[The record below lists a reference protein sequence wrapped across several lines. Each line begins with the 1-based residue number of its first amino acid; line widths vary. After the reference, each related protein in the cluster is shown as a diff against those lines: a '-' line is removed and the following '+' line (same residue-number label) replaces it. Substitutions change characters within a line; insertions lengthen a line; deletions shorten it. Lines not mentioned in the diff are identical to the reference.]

1 MSATATAAEALAIE
15 TAAATTTAAGTAP
28 APSPGTAPAGTR
40 DPGITRRAL
49 LIWGAGVA
57 AYIVAVFH
65 RSSLGVAGV
74 EAAHRFGIGAS
85 VLATFSVAQLAV
97 YAAMQVPVGILLD
110 RFGSRRMLLAGTAL
124 MAAGQVAF
132 ALASDVWL
140 AIGARVLIG
149 VGDAM
154 TFISVLRLVAIWL
167 PARRNPVFVQLTGV
181 IGQLGSVASAVPL
194 VVLLR
199 EAGWTPTYLCAAGL
213 GLAAAGII
221 TVFVRE
227 RATPTGVPAGAA
239 PGTLRDAWREPGTR
253 LGLWTHFTTQFS
265 GCVFG
270 LLWGYPFL
278 VQGEGL
284 TPAAAA
290 VLLSLLNV
298 VVLVG
303 GPLVG
308 HLCGRLPRRRSVIA
322 LGIVAASATMWA
334 AVLLWPGPAPRGLLV
349 ALVVVLAV
357 NGPAS
362 MIAFDFARTFNP
374 TSRLG
379 SAAGIVNV
387 GGFTASIL
395 LIIGIGAVL
404 DLLTPA
410 GTGAPPLSAYRWA
423 FTLQYLLWTVGTVQ
437 VLRYRAR
444 IRRATVR
451 GQGGPTLSRPAH

>member
-1 MSATATAAEALAIE
+1 MSPTATASEATATTEATTTTEALAVQ
-15 TAAATTTAAGTAP
+15 TAGTTTAAAL
-28 APSPGTAPAGTR
+28 AGTVAR
-40 DPGITRRAL
+40 DPGISRRAL
-49 LIWGAGVA
+49 LIWAAGVA
-57 AYIVAVFH
+57 AYIIAVFH
-65 RSSLGVAGV
+65 RSSLAVAGV
-74 EAAHRFGIGAS
+74 EAAHRFGVGAS
-85 VLATFSVAQLAV
+85 VLAMFSVAQLAV
-97 YAAMQVPVGILLD
+97 YAAMQIPVGILLD
-110 RFGSRRMLLAGTAL
+110 RFGSRRMLLAGTVF
-124 MAAGQVAF
+124 MAAGQVTF
-132 ALASDVWL
+132 AVASDVWL

-167 PARRNPVFVQLTGV
+167 PPRRNPVFVQLTGV

-199 EAGWTPTYLCAAGL
+199 EVGWTPTYLCAAGL
-213 GLAAAGII
+213 GLAAVGII
-221 TVFVRE
+221 TLFVRE

-239 PGTLRDAWREPGTR
+239 QGTVRDAWSEPGTR

-284 TPAAAA
+284 PPASAA

-322 LGIVAASATMWA
+322 LGIVSASAVMWA
-334 AVLLWPGPAPRGLLV
+334 TVLLWPGPAPRGLLI

-362 MIAFDFARTFNP
+362 MIGFDFARTFNP

-387 GGFTASIL
+387 GGFAASIL
-395 LIIGIGAVL
+395 LIIGIGVVL

-423 FTLQYLLWTVGTVQ
+423 FTLQYLLWTVGAVQ
-437 VLRYRAR
+437 VLRYRSR
-444 IRRATVR
+444 IRRAAIR
-451 GQGGPTLSRPAH
+451 DLSRPAR